1 MFLKNESKIISL
13 DLDGYQL
20 TYFLKYLDNIKQCL
34 HEINKRY
41 EIENVKVYESKKG
54 LNIVLTTKLNI
65 DVTQQLYYRLI
76 MFDDLFRLRAD
87 IFKLY
92 KKQDH
97 RINRIWI
104 NKDWKDKK
112 EIIDMTFSSYE
123 KIHFLKI
130 TALIVRLGYFGNK
143 KLYALNKEKEKKE
156 LRKCKKKF

>member
-20 TYFLKYLDNIKQCL
+20 AYFIKYLDNMEQCL
-34 HEINKRY
+34 REIDQRY
-41 EIENVKVYESKKG
+41 DIENVKVYESKKG
-54 LNIVLTTKLNI
+54 FNLIICTKLGV
-65 DVTQQLYYRLI
+65 DETQQLYYRLI

-87 IFKLY
+87 VFKLY

-104 NKDWKDKK
+104 NKDWTDKK
-112 EIIDMTFSSYE
+112 EIIDITFSKNPATS
-123 KIHFLKI
+123 FLNI
-130 TALIVRLGYFGNK
+130 TDLIVRIGIFGDK
-143 KLYALNKEKEKKE
+143 KLYDLNKEKEKKE

>member
-1 MFLKNESKIISL
+1 MFSKNESRIISL

-20 TYFLKYLDNIKQCL
+20 AYFIKYLDNMEQCL
-34 HEINKRY
+34 REIDQRY
-41 EIENVKVYESKKG
+41 DIENVKVYESKKG
-54 LNIVLTTKLNI
+54 FNLIIYTKLGV

>member
-1 MFLKNESKIISL
+1 MFIKNESRIISL

-20 TYFLKYLDNIKQCL
+20 AYFIKYLDNIEQCL
-34 HEINKRY
+34 REIDQRY
-41 EIENVKVYESKKG
+41 DIENVKVYESKKG
-54 LNIVLTTKLNI
+54 FNLIIYTKLGV

-87 IFKLY
+87 VFKLY

-130 TALIVRLGYFGNK
+130 TAFIVRLGYFGNK

-156 LRKCKKKF
+156 FRKCKQRF

>member
-123 KIHFLKI
+123 KISFLNI
-130 TALIVRLGYFGNK
+130 IDLIVRLGYFGNK